1 MSARASRANGDLI
14 HFNEV
19 TMGSSEQPWER
30 HALHAVGLL
39 FEPGD
44 VIEIRALDVGRSANR
59 SGVTHSGYFNF
70 ENEQAILGALRS
82 LNGRAEGIYIILN
95 RLNPELLAR
104 AKNRLQAK
112 PKHTTSDLDII
123 ERRWLY
129 VDFDACRPSGISATD
144 AEHNAALERAICVRN
159 FLGGVGWPEP
169 IYCDSGNG
177 GHLLYRLPPLDLE
190 RGTNL
195 VKLCLKALAAR
206 FSDSLVKVDESTATA
221 ARLCKLYGTQARKG
235 DPMPDRPHRIARILD
250 EPERIE
256 AVPVESLE
264 ALAARATTAGVASSG
279 VPTAVA
285 ERCFSGP
292 GDFDINRWL
301 AKSSM
306 EIIKGPE
313 RYEGGR
319 RWTLAACPFN
329 GAHEKPVV
337 IELAGGALVYKCLH
351 NSCAHNDWK
360 ALRRL
365 IEPDY
370 REWGRRPGGC
380 PSSATDNPGA
390 PGNSSQTDAHL
401 ITDLAQIPSVWQF
414 EASLQ
419 WRVEHMIAQGS
430 VTLICAESG
439 TGKTWVGYY
448 IAGCV
453 ARSIPILGRP
463 VRPCKVLY
471 LDGENPLYVVKQRL
485 IDLGIAETPNL
496 TVWGGWNLSPPVGPD
511 HPLVIEFAR
520 KEQGLII
527 YDSLIEF
534 HPGSEQSSTDTRA
547 FMRHFRKLAYL
558 GATVII
564 LHHTGKSETSKQYRG
579 SSDIKAAVDT
589 AYLLECPTQQPE
601 ELRELSMNCFKAR
614 LAPGKDFGMRFQRG
628 RGFVCS
634 DAYRTTRT
642 VAEIIVE
649 ILTTNPDCIQR
660 RIIELGH
667 SMGCSKCQI
676 ERCLKDG
683 PWLKR
688 QGPNNSILYNL
699 PPETADGEAQG

>member
-1 MSARASRANGDLI
+1 
-14 HFNEV
+14 
-19 TMGSSEQPWER
+19 MGSSQHPTKR
-30 HALHAVGLL
+30 QALRAIGLL

-44 VIEIRALDVGRSANR
+44 VIEIRALDVGRSASR
-59 SGVTHSGYFNF
+59 SGATYSGYFNF
-70 ENEQAILGALRS
+70 DNEQAILGALR
-82 LNGRAEGIYIILN
+82 LLDGRAEGIYVILN
-95 RLNPELLAR
+95 RINPELLAR
-104 AKNRLQAK
+104 ANNRLQAK
-112 PKHTTSDLDII
+112 PKHTTSDPDII

-129 VDFDACRPSGISATD
+129 LDFDPCRPAGVSATD
-144 AEHNAALERAICVRN
+144 AEHNAALERAICVRD
-159 FLGGVGWPEP
+159 FLAGLGWPEP

-177 GHLLYRLPPLDLE
+177 GHLLYRLPPLDLD
-190 RGTNL
+190 RGTSL
-195 VKLCLKALAAR
+195 VKLCLQALATR
-206 FSDSLVKVDESTATA
+206 FSDNLVKLDESTANA
-221 ARLCKLYGTQARKG
+221 ARLCKLYGTLARKG
-235 DPMPDRPHRIARILD
+235 DFMPDRPHRIAQILD
-250 EPERIE
+250 EPERLE
-256 AVPVESLE
+256 PVPVECLD
-264 ALAARATTAGVASSG
+264 ALAAEVTVAAAPSTGAKRNS
-279 VPTAVA
+279 
-285 ERCFSGP
+285 SGP
-292 GDFDINRWL
+292 GDFDIDRWL
-301 AKSSM
+301 ENRDF

-313 RYEGGR
+313 TYSGGR
-319 RWTLAACPFN
+319 RWTLLECPFN
-329 GAHEKPVV
+329 NEHKKPVI
-337 IELAGGALVYKCLH
+337 IELAGGALVYRCLH
-351 NSCAHNDWK
+351 NSCADNDWK

-370 REWGRRPGGC
+370 REWARRPGGH
-380 PSSATDNPGA
+380 PSSATDNPCA
-390 PGNSSQTDAHL
+390 PGNSSETDAHL
-401 ITDLAQIPSVWQF
+401 ITDLAQIPSVWQI

-419 WRVEHMIAQGS
+419 WRVEDMIAEGS

-453 ARSIPILGRP
+453 AWGISVLGHQ

-485 IDLGIAETPNL
+485 FDLGIAETPNL

-534 HPGSEQSSTDTRA
+534 HPGYEQSSTETRA

-558 GATVII
+558 GATVIV

-589 AYLLECPTQQPE
+589 AYLLERPTQQPE

-642 VAEIIVE
+642 VSEIIVE
-649 ILTTNPDCIQR
+649 ILTTNPDCNQTR
-660 RIIELGH
+660 VLELGH

-683 PWLKR
+683 LWLRR

-699 PPETADGEAQG
+699 PAETADAEAQG